1 MREKLET
8 LQLPQLKEMAK
19 AQGIKGAA
27 TMRKAELINELCKI
41 AERDEILKTA
51 VAPPQPRT
59 PAPATTATPAAVR
72 VSLADLVYARRRPPV
87 PSKIP
92 PK

>member
-59 PAPATTATPAAVR
+59 PAPATTATPAAPSAQEARPVR
-72 VSLADLVYARRRPPV
+72 AVKMRRRGL
-87 PSKIP
+87 PS
-92 PK
+92 